1 VITLALPA
9 IAAQPADL
17 HVSTAVGN
25 NLYAASAFAHG
36 MRHGY
41 EEGFH
46 DADRD
51 LHLSAFRLEDLTLSK
66 VPKTVGYQ
74 ASFGSKESF
83 RKGYETGYRLG
94 YADSLKGI
102 AFRMIAPRMNVTAI
116 PDRDFDRGVQYGFNS
131 PGNACSGPPA
141 YCAGVQAGRTLATA
155 TESTTQVASA
165 K

>member
-1 VITLALPA
+1 M
-9 IAAQPADL
+9 AAQPNDV
-17 HVSTAVGN
+17 HVSASAGN

-51 LHLSAFRLEDLTLSK
+51 LHLSAFRVDDLSLSK

-74 ASFGSKESF
+74 TAFGSKESF

-94 YADSLKGI
+94 YADSLRGI
-102 AFRMIAPRMNVTAI
+102 AFRMNVPRVSVAAT

-131 PGNACSGPPA
+131 PGNACSGVPA